1 MANLNVVVL
10 GSPDYAKDLGKKG
23 TVSDMTFYN
32 LKRGENTV
40 TFIEPTRYPDRLAP
54 LCFAVSLA
62 QKALL
67 VVEEI
72 NLAFG
77 EMVIMLDCAGLKNGL
92 LILRNHLQQEQL
104 LPLIKGTVV
113 ESYEFA
119 EDDRIALRE
128 RYQEEVGRLDDT
140 VQNETGTMPVDHS
153 FNVRGVGTVALGCV
167 AEGTIKRH
175 DELRILPGERVA
187 QVRSLQKHDQDYQES
202 CAGDRVG
209 LALKGVDVKDLDR
222 GAILSSDRSLKSA
235 SSLTAMAQ
243 VVRYWPAPLQE
254 GMMVHISHWM
264 QFLPARV
271 EAARSNGDWHQV
283 ELTLKLERS
292 LVYKPGS
299 RALLTYPEGSKLRVI
314 GALELS

>member
-10 GSPDYAKDLGKKG
+10 GAPEYARDLGKKG
-23 TVSDMTFYN
+23 TASDMTFYN
-32 LKRGENTV
+32 LKKGEDTV
-40 TFIEPTRYPDRLAP
+40 TFIEPTRYPDRLPP

-77 EMVIMLDCAGLKNGL
+77 ESVIMLDCAGLKEGL
-92 LILRNHLQQEQL
+92 VVLGNHLDREQL
-104 LPLIKGTVV
+104 APLIKGTVV
-113 ESYEFA
+113 EKYEFA
-119 EDDRIALRE
+119 EDDKIALRE
-128 RYQEEVGRLDDT
+128 RFLEEVARMEDRG
-140 VQNETGTMPVDHS
+140 ESGTGTMPVDHC

-167 AEGTIKRH
+167 AEGIIRRH
-175 DELRILPGERVA
+175 DELRVLPGDRVA
-187 QVRSLQKHDQDYQES
+187 QVRSLQKHDQDCEQS

-209 LALKGVDVKDLDR
+209 LALKGVEAEDLDR
-222 GAILSSDRSLKSA
+222 GAILSSDRSVKSA
-235 SSLTAMAQ
+235 SSLIARAQ
-243 VVRYWPAPLQE
+243 VVKYWPAPLQE

-271 EAARSNGDWHQV
+271 EAAKSNGDWHQV
-283 ELTLKLERS
+283 DLTLKLDKS

-299 RALLTYPEGSKLRVI
+299 RAVLTYPEGAKLRVV

>member
-10 GSPDYAKDLGKKG
+10 GSPEFAKDLGKKG

-32 LKRGENTV
+32 LKKGENTV

-72 NLAFG
+72 NSAFG
-77 EMVIMLDCAGLKNGL
+77 ESVIMLDCAGLKSGL
-92 LILRNHLQQEQL
+92 IVLRNHLSQEQL
-104 LPLIKGTVV
+104 TPLIKGTAA
-113 ESYEFA
+113 ENYEFA
-119 EDDRIALRE
+119 EDDKIALRA
-128 RYQEEVGRLDDT
+128 RFLEEVARMGDLGET
-140 VQNETGTMPVDHS
+140 GTGTMPVDHC

-175 DELRILPGERVA
+175 DELRVLPGEGVA
-187 QVRSLQKHDQDYQES
+187 QVRSLQKHDQDCELS
-202 CAGDRVG
+202 SAGDRVG
-209 LALKGVDVKDLDR
+209 LALKGVEVKDLDR
-222 GAILSSDRSLKSA
+222 GAILSSDSSVKST
-235 SSLTAMAQ
+235 SSLTARAQ
-243 VVRYWPAPLQE
+243 VVKYWPAPLQE

-271 EAARSNGDWHQV
+271 EAAKSNGDWHQV
-283 ELTLKLERS
+283 ELTLKLEKS

-299 RALLTYPEGSKLRVI
+299 QAVLTYPEGSKLRVI